1 MISCN
6 DMQIGIKESWYNK
19 TTIQE
24 DGVTQ
29 VVDTSKTY
37 PLYQVQIM
45 KNYFDVD
52 MYSLLPEII
61 SDLQQII
68 SKLQEIQKQEN
79 KEKDENCR

>member
-1 MISCN
+1 MKV
-6 DMQIGIKESWYNK
+6 GIQKSWYNK
-19 TTIQE
+19 TVIQE

-52 MYSLLPEII
+52 MDNLLPEII

-68 SKLQEIQKQEN
+68 AKLQEIQKQEN

>member
-6 DMQIGIKESWYNK
+6 NMKVGIQKSWYNK
-19 TTIQE
+19 TVIQE

-52 MYSLLPEII
+52 IDNLLPEII

-68 SKLQEIQKQEN
+68 AKLQEIQKQEN

>member
-6 DMQIGIKESWYNK
+6 NMKVGIQKSWYNK
-19 TTIQE
+19 TVIQE

-52 MYSLLPEII
+52 MDNLLPEII

-68 SKLQEIQKQEN
+68 AKLQEIQKQEN